1 MTKKRLIKEME
12 IIIAK
17 NDKLYSKCRDLE
29 SLLTER
35 EEEILRLKSEL
46 DDLKRELADRS
57 IASTDCTKT
66 EEINDVSP
74 ESDIIAADES
84 MCEKIETEPSDN
96 GVGECNECK
105 VVLEEKS
112 KVPENFALSAISA
125 SIGRVVIKCAKL
137 CNTFADTG
145 DPNSK
150 DLINLAL
157 GRTEVFKSEVLALA
171 TADMTEERLNAEL
184 KLKESETNEY
194 FELLLHQI

>member
-17 NDKLYSKCRDLE
+17 NDKLYSKCSDLE

-35 EEEILRLKSEL
+35 EEEILRLKSEI

-112 KVPENFALSAISA
+112 RVSENFALSATSA

-184 KLKESETNEY
+184 KLKETETNEY